1 MRQQSRA
8 RPRARTR
15 RWRSARR
22 RQLHAAA
29 LACLLIGAILVVGLD
44 STEADTNVHSQSVQ
58 SAQAVASVSS
68 VRHGIPR
75 RGKGGRADR
84 DRHMPDRRVDR
95 DRRPA
100 APVRSPAAGD
110 TRDTGVTGGPHGE
123 TSTAP
128 APAQPAQPAPPRS
141 TSGFPG
147 PASTGVPSGTSL
159 RTSGA
164 LTVTRD
170 GTVVDGLDVRGCLT
184 INADRV
190 TVRRSRIRCGG
201 DYVVRVGG
209 DVRGV
214 LLEDVEI
221 AGQGNPG
228 TIAVG
233 VDGFTVRRADIH
245 GVGDGPRMGDATVV
259 EDSWIHGLAV
269 GGGSHN
275 DGIQST
281 GGRGIVIRHNRIDHP
296 RQQTSCI
303 LLGADLGDIS
313 GALVT
318 GNLLNGGNY
327 TVYAGADRG
336 HRASHIQ
343 LVGNRFGRDFVFG
356 PTSLDPGVTATGNV
370 FDDNGQ
376 SIGR

>member
-1 MRQQSRA
+1 
-8 RPRARTR
+8 
-15 RWRSARR
+15 
-22 RQLHAAA
+22 
-29 LACLLIGAILVVGLD
+29 
-44 STEADTNVHSQSVQ
+44 
-58 SAQAVASVSS
+58 
-68 VRHGIPR
+68 
-75 RGKGGRADR
+75 
-84 DRHMPDRRVDR
+84 
-95 DRRPA
+95 
-100 APVRSPAAGD
+100 
-110 TRDTGVTGGPHGE
+110 
-123 TSTAP
+123 
-128 APAQPAQPAPPRS
+128 
-141 TSGFPG
+141 
-147 PASTGVPSGTSL
+147 
-159 RTSGA
+159 
-164 LTVTRD
+164 VTRD

-221 AGQGNPG
+221 DGQGSPG

-233 VDGFTVRRADIH
+233 VDGFTIRRADIH
-245 GVGDGPRMGDATVV
+245 GVGDGPRMGDSTVV

-336 HRASHIQ
+336 HRASNIQ
-343 LVGNRFGRDFVFG
+343 IVGNRFGRDFVFG

-376 SIGR
+376 PIGR